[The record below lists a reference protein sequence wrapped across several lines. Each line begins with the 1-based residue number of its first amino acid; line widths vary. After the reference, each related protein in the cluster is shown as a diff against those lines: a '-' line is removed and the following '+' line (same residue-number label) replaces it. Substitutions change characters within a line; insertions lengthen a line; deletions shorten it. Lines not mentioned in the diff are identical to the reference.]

1 MYQIERDGKSM
12 QSYVA
17 RPSQKALGLRAY
29 SPSLSALTAFGVEP
43 VKAMRFEPTET
54 ASSSDAFSHFLFAPS
69 HTCQLVIPS
78 GEMAFET
85 A

>member
-1 MYQIERDGKSM
+1 M
-12 QSYVA
+12 QSKTARLSWKVA
-17 RPSQKALGLRAY
+17 GLRAY
-29 SPSLSALTAFGVEP
+29 SPSLSALTFLGVAP